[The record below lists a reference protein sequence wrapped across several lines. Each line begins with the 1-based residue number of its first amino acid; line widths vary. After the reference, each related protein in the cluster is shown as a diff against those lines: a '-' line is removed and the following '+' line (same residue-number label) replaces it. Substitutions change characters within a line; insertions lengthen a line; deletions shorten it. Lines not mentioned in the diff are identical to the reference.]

1 MGTVLQDGT
10 VMGGISVS
18 ASDDSIMYSIII
30 VNYNGG
36 KLLLNCIKS
45 VLHNTKHFELILVDN
60 NSTDGSGELEVQ
72 LLPTTKLIRN
82 PSNMG
87 FSRANNIGVRIA
99 KGEWIVLLNPDTI
112 VTQGWI
118 DKLTECATGTG
129 AGIVGPKLLR
139 FDRQTI
145 DSAGHVFLFR
155 SGDSFDR
162 GAGVKDLGQYD
173 KEKLVPSVCFAA
185 AVIRRSVFGSVG
197 FLDEKMALYF
207 EDVDYCIRARI
218 SGWNILYCPL
228 SVVYHVR
235 GGVSSSSW
243 PSTMQKHAVAY
254 PLRIILKSYGL
265 TSMIE
270 YGGTRVLRELLSVA
284 AGIKNRDILYSKMYL
299 YSLLWNV
306 LNLPVRERREV
317 QSRRH
322 TAEREIIRVADEST
336 RTAQGEP

>member
-60 NSTDGSGELEVQ
+60 NSTDGSGELAVQ
-72 LLPTTKLIRN
+72 LLPTAKLIRN
-82 PSNMG
+82 RSNIG
-87 FSRANNIGVRIA
+87 FSRANNIGVRVA

-173 KEKLVPSVCFAA
+173 KEKLVPSICFAA

-207 EDVDYCIRARI
+207 EDVDYCLRAVVA
-218 SGWNILYCPL
+218 GWEVAYCPRSL
-228 SVVYHVR
+228 VYHMK
-235 GGVSSSSW
+235 GGVS
-243 PSTMQKHAVAY
+243 PSRLSPLQRRAIAY
-254 PLRIILKSYGL
+254 PLRIILKSYSRKNML
-265 TSMIE
+265 
-270 YGGTRVLRELLSVA
+270 RVASRRMTRELMSVA
-284 AGIKNRDILYSKMYL
+284 AGIKNRDVQYVSLYL
-299 YSLLWNV
+299 YSLVWN
-306 LNLPVRERREV
+306 LTNFPLLERLRV
-317 QSRRH
+317 QSARR
-322 TAEREIIRVADEST
+322 TDESHLIHLSEESV
-336 RTAQGEP
+336 RSAQGER